1 MNWEEFLKSP
11 DVAGTAGAI
20 LGWLSTPGGTVKQQ
34 LFNFGAGVCCALFVA
49 PYVAERAG
57 MESQAARMAF
67 AFVVGLIG
75 MNILP
80 KLTTAAKKVDWLSRF
95 LPPSKGGDA

>member
-1 MNWEEFLKSP
+1 MSWEDIVKTP
-11 DVAGTAGAI
+11 DVAGAAGAI
-20 LGWLSTPGGTVKQQ
+20 LGWLSAPGGTLRMQ
-34 LFNFGAGVCCALFVA
+34 LFNLGAGVCCALFIA

-57 MESQAARMAF
+57 MTSQPSQMAF

-80 KLTTAAKKVDWLSRF
+80 KLTVAAKKTDWLARF
-95 LPPSKGGDA
+95 LPTKGGDA

>member
-1 MNWEEFLKSP
+1 MSWEEFVKTP
-11 DVAGTAGAI
+11 DVAGSVGAV
-20 LGWLSTPGGTVKQQ
+20 LGFLSAPGGTRREQA
-34 LFNFGAGVCCALFVA
+34 FNLIAGLGCALFIA

-57 MESQAARMAF
+57 METQASRMAF

-80 KLTTAAKKVDWLSRF
+80 KLTIAAKRTDWLARF
-95 LPPSKGGDA
+95 MPSKGSEK